1 MPHGRQTIAG
11 SVFLVVPQRQLLSR
25 PLWEAF
31 SIPAF
36 GNEEL
41 FHPLAMEALALE
53 IDPRECVI
61 PGRDTRDWETHI
73 SPPAS
78 RGSGVNHCPR
88 PRSAANCPKIVWA
101 NAGNVGSCSS
111 PRCAEPTLG
120 PECAQALSTPGA
132 FCPGSRSSC
141 PLGGHPPHIATGGL
155 ECSQCVLRGAVT
167 AQHMLPSDSFILK
180 KKVQ

>member
-1 MPHGRQTIAG
+1 MPHDRQTIAG

-41 FHPLAMEALALE
+41 FHPPAVEALALE
-53 IDPRECVI
+53 VDPRECAI

-78 RGSGVNHCPR
+78 RGSGVNHCPS
-88 PRSAANCPKIVWA
+88 PRSEANCPRIVWA
-101 NAGNVGSCSS
+101 NAGNVGTCSS
-111 PRCAEPTLG
+111 PRCAESTLG
-120 PECAQALSTPGA
+120 PRVCTGA
-132 FCPGSRSSC
+132 E
-141 PLGGHPPHIATGGL
+141 HPRRL
-155 ECSQCVLRGAVT
+155 
-167 AQHMLPSDSFILK
+167 LPRF
-180 KKVQ
+180 